1 VVLSLKD
8 EVMEWGKVFQK
19 WKKRSID
26 KSVGTTTPMSQ
37 KSHLVPNGSPLI
49 LRLSMIVGFLT
60 VLLLVVVTKRP

>member
-1 VVLSLKD
+1 
-8 EVMEWGKVFQK
+8 VFQK

-37 KSHLVPNGSPLI
+37 NSHLVPDGSPLI